1 MNWEGMEL
9 EKDGFKNITVL
20 KKRVTANYGAGV
32 ACGPFGFDTVDV
44 EIVVQDNGKKVYLH
58 GCWCSEAPDIEFN
71 VTAESVYDLY
81 VRLFDCNDDKANDL
95 LEIRKRI
102 LENAETDAFLK
113 NAVETERYKDQYEE
127 IKKTIAYEI
136 GWEE

>member
-1 MNWEGMEL
+1 MK
-9 EKDGFKNITVL
+9 KDNICVL

-44 EIVVQDNGKKVYLH
+44 EVVVLDNEKKVYLH
-58 GCWCSEAPDIEFN
+58 GCWCSECPDDIEFN
-71 VTAESVYDLY
+71 VTAESIYDLD
-81 VRLFDCNDDKANDL
+81 VCLFDCNDEKADEL
-95 LEIRKRI
+95 LVIRKRI